1 MSNRND
7 FYGIASYILTLSR
20 IATVCSIYLIML
32 VLIFIN
38 VDDVVATHVQLF
50 GTQFYTDGKMN
61 ALGSGFS
68 WETAECFRHQA
79 LGTEVMLFTSTKDE
93 YDTFIASGILDM
105 ALLLYKI
112 LRYYILEFPRIM
124 QLRNAYSILEYKG
137 VNGSWLK
144 VVSTLVNL
152 PLKLFLCNVICL
164 P

>member
-1 MSNRND
+1 
-7 FYGIASYILTLSR
+7 
-20 IATVCSIYLIML
+20 ML